1 MDSIKNLKQETD
13 NNESLITILIYD
25 KIASSVIKYLESQLE
40 KAKNI
45 SNPIKKHKMNNR
57 LFSIIRYLND
67 NFEESDIINN
77 IFLINDTIFRY
88 NLTES
93 EIKIAK
99 EYNFEKL
106 MIRNENIFLIDYLL
120 DLFNN
125 FEFIYNIKINKNEY
139 SVSKFNKNKSK
150 IIGADGCKLSN
161 ESVIL
166 NEIENI
172 RKNENYKDLIII
184 FGVSPYINKLGVIKN
199 VLINNEFMNNNDLY
213 NLYLNEIMKKNM
225 IELEKR
231 LNDLKNEKTNLD
243 LYLFGKLKIEIKEA
257 IESYSVKE
265 LYIEE
270 RKLEKLKEFVDESFF
285 NFKIIVIKSLES
297 GDSADNFIKN
307 YNGIMGIKYF

>member
-1 MDSIKNLKQETD
+1 MDCIKNLKNEND

-25 KIASSVIKYLESQLE
+25 KIASYVIKYLEAQLE

-45 SNPIKKHKMNNR
+45 SNPIKKHKINNR
-57 LFSIIRYLND
+57 LFSMIRYLND
-67 NFEESDIINN
+67 NFEESEMINN

-88 NLTES
+88 NLNES

-120 DLFNN
+120 DLFTN
-125 FEFIYNIKINKNEY
+125 FEFIYSIKINKNEY
-139 SVSKFNKNKSK
+139 TVSKFNKNKSK
-150 IIGADGCKLSN
+150 NIGIDGCKLSN
-161 ESVIL
+161 ETIIL
-166 NEIENI
+166 TEIDNI
-172 RKNENYKDLIII
+172 RKNENYKDLVIVY
-184 FGVSPYINKLGVIKN
+184 GVSQYIAKLGIIKN
-199 VLINNEFMNNNDLY
+199 VLIKNEFMNNNDLY

-231 LNDLKNEKTNLD
+231 LNDLQNEKTNTD

-265 LYIEE
+265 LYIED
-270 RKLEKLKEFVDESFF
+270 RKLEKLKDFVDESFF
-285 NFKIIVIKSLES
+285 NFKIITIKSLES
-297 GDSADNFIKN
+297 GDSADQFIKN

>member
-1 MDSIKNLKQETD
+1 MDCIKNLKNEND

-25 KIASSVIKYLESQLE
+25 KIASYVIKYLEAQLE

-45 SNPIKKHKMNNR
+45 SNPIKKHKINNR
-57 LFSIIRYLND
+57 LFSMIRYLND
-67 NFEESDIINN
+67 NFEESEMINN

-88 NLTES
+88 NLNES

-106 MIRNENIFLIDYLL
+106 MIRNENTFLIDYLL
-120 DLFNN
+120 DLFTN
-125 FEFIYNIKINKNEY
+125 FEFIYSIKINKNEY
-139 SVSKFNKNKSK
+139 TVSKFNKNKSK
-150 IIGADGCKLSN
+150 NIGIDGCKLSN
-161 ESVIL
+161 ETIIL
-166 NEIENI
+166 TEIDNI
-172 RKNENYKDLIII
+172 RKNENYKDLVIVY
-184 FGVSPYINKLGVIKN
+184 GVSQYIAKLGIIKN
-199 VLINNEFMNNNDLY
+199 VLIKNEFMNNNDLY
-213 NLYLNEIMKKNM
+213 NLYLDEIMKKNM

-231 LNDLKNEKTNLD
+231 LNDLQNEKTNTD

-265 LYIEE
+265 LYIED

-297 GDSADNFIKN
+297 GDSADKFIKN

>member
-1 MDSIKNLKQETD
+1 MDCIKNLKNEND

-25 KIASSVIKYLESQLE
+25 KISSYVIKYLESQLE

-45 SNPIKKHKMNNR
+45 SNPIKKHKINNR
-57 LFSIIRYLND
+57 LFSMIRYLND

-88 NLTES
+88 NLNEY

-125 FEFIYNIKINKNEY
+125 FEFIYAIKINKNEY
-139 SVSKFNKNKSK
+139 TVSKFNKNKSK
-150 IIGADGCKLSN
+150 NIVSDGCKLSN
-161 ESVIL
+161 EIIIL
-166 NEIENI
+166 TEIDNI
-172 RKNENYKDLIII
+172 RKNENYKDLVIVY
-184 FGVSPYINKLGVIKN
+184 GVSPYIAKLGIIKN
-199 VLINNEFMNNNDLY
+199 VLIKNEFMNNNDLY
-213 NLYLNEIMKKNM
+213 NLYLDEIMKKNM

-231 LNDLKNEKTNLD
+231 LNDLQNEKTNTD

-257 IESYSVKE
+257 IESYSLKE
-265 LYIEE
+265 LYIED

-285 NFKIIVIKSLES
+285 NFKIITIKSLEC
-297 GDSADNFIKN
+297 GDSADHFIRN